1 MSEINFS
8 KYESWEQLLNG
19 RSRHGE
25 ESVNCKLACCK
36 HWYSGW
42 WFQGSQ
48 SVSPDLHDR
57 LFPRTLHRCHVGP
70 KKEADALKLG
80 ERNPREESN
89 CWSGCCSPYDSIT
102 GTENCRHRDP
112 RDASSRCTIWPAEI
126 SNFLGGLWHLLL
138 SWFPL
143 QCVSFRTKHMAL
155 ATWSRPL
162 YWKQWIDLK

>member
-1 MSEINFS
+1 MEGAGTDKSLWIASLDAANTDTQDDGF
-8 KYESWEQLLNG
+8 
-19 RSRHGE
+19 RVAR
-25 ESVNCKLACCK
+25 
-36 HWYSGW
+36 
-42 WFQGSQ
+42 
-48 SVSPDLHDR
+48 VSPQIFLTGSSPEHCTGAMWA
-57 LFPRTLHRCHVGP
+57 PRRRQMLW
-70 KKEADALKLG
+70 KLG

-102 GTENCRHRDP
+102 GTENCRHGDP
-112 RDASSRCTIWPAEI
+112 GDASSRCAIWSAEI

-143 QCVSFRTKHMAL
+143 QCVLFRIKHTPL